1 MCRKLTVAVIAL
13 LIAGALTVTGEEK
26 KNLAK
31 PAKEPGSWRLEQ
43 HETAKADMAP
53 EADAIVITVK
63 EISGTDWHVQA
74 VQTNL
79 KMAEGK
85 EYVLSFKAKA
95 SSDRNMPVNAMV
107 DQEDW
112 HTIGLT
118 ETAEVTTDWK
128 DFKYEF
134 KAEGVSKEKKDRI
147 SLVLGG
153 EKGKVWI
160 KDIQLIA
167 K

>member
-1 MCRKLTVAVIAL
+1 MFRNYTVTLIAL
-13 LIAGALTVTGEEK
+13 LIVGALTVTGEEK

-31 PAKEPGSWRLEQ
+31 PAKEPVSWRLEQ
-43 HETAKADMAP
+43 LETGKADMAP
-53 EADAIVITVK
+53 EGDAIVITIK
-63 EISGTDWHVQA
+63 EVSGTDWHVQA

-79 KMAEGK
+79 KMADGK

-118 ETAEVTTDWK
+118 EAAEVTMDWK

-134 KAEGVSKEKKDRI
+134 KAEGVSKEKNRI

-160 KDIQLIA
+160 KDMQLIA